1 MHMRIPAS
9 GMSAREIP
17 GLSAAR
23 NHGVLEARGEIVAF
37 TDDDVVVDP
46 RWIEGLIRGFGRR
59 PDVGLVTGLVLAA
72 ELVSPSQGLFERKVS
87 WGAVL
92 EPRLFAVGNSVP
104 DVAMTPF
111 NCGIVGAGASFA
123 ARRETLRDIGPF
135 DEALGA
141 GTPSRGG
148 EDLDYFQRVLAR
160 GQAIAY
166 EPASLVWH
174 HHRRDMASLRRQM
187 LGYGSG
193 LTAFAFKQL
202 LRSGTRNAAL
212 RHVPGALGRLAVHG
226 TNAVAPERLTDVGE
240 LPRELWVKEIVGMG
254 QGPVLYVRGRR
265 AMRRGRD
272 ASSSRR

>member
-1 MHMRIPAS
+1 M
-9 GMSAREIP
+9 
-17 GLSAAR
+17 
-23 NHGVLEARGEIVAF
+23 
-37 TDDDVVVDP
+37 VDP

-59 PDVGLVTGLVLAA
+59 SDVGLVTGLVLAA

-212 RHVPGALGRLAVHG
+212 RHVPGALGDWRC
-226 TNAVAPERLTDVGE
+226 TAPTR
-240 LPRELWVKEIVGMG
+240 
-254 QGPVLYVRGRR
+254 
-265 AMRRGRD
+265 
-272 ASSSRR
+272 SRPSA